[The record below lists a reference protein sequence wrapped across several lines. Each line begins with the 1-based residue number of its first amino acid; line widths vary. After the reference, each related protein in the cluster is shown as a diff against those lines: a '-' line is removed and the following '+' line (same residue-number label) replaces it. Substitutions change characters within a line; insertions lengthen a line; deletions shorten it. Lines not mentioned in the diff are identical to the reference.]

1 MKKII
6 NFPTKKLL
14 NSKEYLDEYVSIKNI
29 LLKKV
34 DNNELQKIINEIL
47 ITTKNKK
54 NFFSCGNGGSA
65 STAEHLFFNFSFF
78 NFLNNHL

>member
-14 NSKEYLDEYVSIKNI
+14 KSKEYLDEYASIKNI

-47 ITTKNKK
+47 NTTKNKK
-54 NFFSCGNGGSA
+54 
-65 STAEHLFFNFSFF
+65 TMPDKLEIKI
-78 NFLNNHL
+78 

>member
-47 ITTKNKK
+47 ITTKNK
-54 NFFSCGNGGSA
+54 NI
-65 STAEHLFFNFSFF
+65 
-78 NFLNNHL
+78 